1 MPPSLTRPHTPRPA
15 AEAGQASAGRRKR
28 TPGIASIRERLV
40 VTILLLTFFGIGMS
54 GAVAYV
60 LQWARI
66 QSQAYAQLSRDASDF
81 RDLAYLNIDPGTG
94 KPFTDVSDLLR
105 GALQS
110 KTLSESGGIL
120 GISDGKVVWK
130 ANSSV
135 TVRPE
140 NDPAFVA
147 LVLDKSKLSNV
158 TTERYTSG
166 STDYAYLV
174 VPVSWIYT
182 GETGALV
189 RVVDLSIERKALN
202 ETFVTYALVGVG
214 AIAVTAVI
222 TWLVMARLL
231 QPISWLQRTA
241 EEITEHDLK
250 RRIPV
255 RGNDDLA
262 ALTTTVNGMLDRLES
277 TVEAQKSLLDDVG
290 HELRTP
296 MTIVRGHLELM
307 DTTDPKDAEVVR
319 TLALEELARMSSL
332 VNDLILLA
340 QSERSDFVVLQDVD
354 AGRLTDETFE
364 KVRVLG
370 DRHWIMDS
378 LADTSV
384 MMDPQRNHPG
394 LAPARGERREVLARR
409 HGHRHRQQA
418 RGRQRTAL
426 DTRPRHGLH
435 RGRQGVRAR
444 AFRTIAPRGCEA
456 YGQRGPRTRYCELDC
471 VGAWWS
477 SRYRLG
483 PRPREHREP
492 RHSTPACDGA
502 RLMNQIL
509 IVEDEE
515 RIAAFLAKGLR
526 AAGFPATTEASGVA
540 GAHKA
545 LSGEY
550 DLMILDVGLPDVNGF
565 EVLRRVRAQGS
576 RIPVIML
583 TARSSVTDTV
593 KGLEYGADDY
603 IAKPF
608 RFEELVARVRRRLRR
623 ESPSEASLVLQHGK
637 LKLDLRTHKAS
648 LAGHEVD
655 SPPASSRSSRPS

>member
-1 MPPSLTRPHTPRPA
+1 MPPTLTRPHTSRPT
-15 AEAGQASAGRRKR
+15 AETGQASVGAKKR
-28 TPGIASIRERLV
+28 APGIASIRERLV

-54 GAVAYV
+54 GSVAYV
-60 LQWARI
+60 LQWGRI

-81 RDLAYLNIDPGTG
+81 KELANANIDQGTG
-94 KPFTDVSDLLR
+94 KPFTSVSDLLR

-120 GISDGKVVWK
+120 GIVDGKVYWK
-130 ANSSV
+130 GNSSL

-140 NDPAFVA
+140 NNPAFVA
-147 LVLDKSKLSNV
+147 LAIQKSKLSYV
-158 TTERYTSG
+158 TTDRYSSG

-174 VPVSWIYT
+174 VPVFWSFS
-182 GETGALV
+182 GESGALV
-189 RVVDLSIERKALN
+189 RVIDLNIERRALN
-202 ETFVTYALVGVG
+202 DTFVTYALVGLG
-214 AIAVTAVI
+214 AIAITAMI

-319 TLALEELARMSSL
+319 ALALEELSRMSAL

-378 LADTSV
+378 LADVSV
-384 MMDPQRNHPG
+384 MMDPQRITQAWLQ
-394 LAPARGERREVLARR
+394 LAANAVKYSPDGTDIGIGSKLEGENVRLWVRD
-409 HGHRHRQQA
+409 HGM
-418 RGRQRTAL
+418 GFT
-426 DTRPRHGLH
+426 
-435 RGRQGVRAR
+435 
-444 AFRTIAPRGCEA
+444 
-456 YGQRGPRTRYCELDC
+456 
-471 VGAWWS
+471 
-477 SRYRLG
+477 
-483 PRPREHREP
+483 
-492 RHSTPACDGA
+492 
-502 RLMNQIL
+502 
-509 IVEDEE
+509 EDDKE
-515 RIAAFLAKGLR
+515 
-526 AAGFPATTEASGVA
+526 
-540 GAHKA
+540 
-545 LSGEY
+545 
-550 DLMILDVGLPDVNGF
+550 
-565 EVLRRVRAQGS
+565 
-576 RIPVIML
+576 
-583 TARSSVTDTV
+583 
-593 KGLEYGADDY
+593 
-603 IAKPF
+603 
-608 RFEELVARVRRRLRR
+608 
-623 ESPSEASLVLQHGK
+623 LVLQRFGRSRRAGAKRTDSAGLGLAIVNSIALAHGGRVDIDSVP
-637 LKLDLRTHKAS
+637 DLGSTVS
-648 LAGHEVD
+648 LVI
-655 SPPASSRSSRPS
+655 PRQPATEPTS

>member
-1 MPPSLTRPHTPRPA
+1 
-15 AEAGQASAGRRKR
+15 
-28 TPGIASIRERLV
+28 
-40 VTILLLTFFGIGMS
+40 MS

-81 RDLAYLNIDPGTG
+81 RELAYLNIDPGTG

-189 RVVDLSIERKALN
+189 RVIDLSIERKALN
-202 ETFVTYALVGVG
+202 ETFVTYSLVGVG

-319 TLALEELARMSSL
+319 ALALEELARMSSL

-340 QSERSDFVVLQDVD
+340 QSERSDC
-354 AGRLTDETFE
+354 
-364 KVRVLG
+364 
-370 DRHWIMDS
+370 
-378 LADTSV
+378 
-384 MMDPQRNHPG
+384 
-394 LAPARGERREVLARR
+394 ARR
-409 HGHRHRQQA
+409 MRSLTSELMRA
-418 RGRQRTAL
+418 SSS
-426 DTRPRHGLH
+426 
-435 RGRQGVRAR
+435 RAR
-444 AFRTIAPRGCEA
+444 ARTTSASFGSVVSMSSRWPRTIVIGVRSSCP
-456 YGQRGPRTRYCELDC
+456 T
-471 VGAWWS
+471 S
-477 SRYRLG
+477 SRRLFCA
-483 PRPREHREP
+483 
-492 RHSTPACDGA
+492 ST
-502 RLMNQIL
+502 
-509 IVEDEE
+509 
-515 RIAAFLAKGLR
+515 
-526 AAGFPATTEASGVA
+526 
-540 GAHKA
+540 
-545 LSGEY
+545 
-550 DLMILDVGLPDVNGF
+550 
-565 EVLRRVRAQGS
+565 
-576 RIPVIML
+576 
-583 TARSSVTDTV
+583 
-593 KGLEYGADDY
+593 
-603 IAKPF
+603 
-608 RFEELVARVRRRLRR
+608 
-623 ESPSEASLVLQHGK
+623 
-637 LKLDLRTHKAS
+637 
-648 LAGHEVD
+648 VD
-655 SPPASSRSSRPS
+655 SSRSSIPFTVVVNAARSSLPRTGMRRLRSCSVISSAVRCNQLIGCSNRAITSHVMTAVTAIAPTPTSEYVTKVSLRALRSMERSMTRTSAPVSPV